1 MLPFHNYPLTMR
13 RIFTLV
19 LMVFL
24 AISLVSAEDN
34 MQIEVL
40 NNNIRIVYELNDSKA
55 AKELY
60 DSLPIT
66 TDVENFSNNEKI
78 FYPEVSLDTSSLPL
92 ARGGSGILAYYR
104 PWGNI
109 VMFYGSFSSNS
120 SLFGLGRVVEG
131 EGNISR
137 LRGEITVNTVE

>member
-1 MLPFHNYPLTMR
+1 
-13 RIFTLV
+13 
-19 LMVFL
+19 
-24 AISLVSAEDN
+24 

-40 NNNIRIVYELNDSKA
+40 NNDLRIVYDLNDSKA
-55 AKELY
+55 SRELY
-60 DSLPIT
+60 ESLPLIT
-66 TDVENFSNNEKI
+66 EVENFSNNEKI

-120 SLFGLGRVVEG
+120 SLFALGRVVEG
-131 EGNISR
+131 EENISR
-137 LRGEITVNTVE
+137 LRGEIKVNKVE

>member
-1 MLPFHNYPLTMR
+1 MK
-13 RIFTLV
+13 RIITFAFMITLV
-19 LMVFL
+19 LGTVF
-24 AISLVSAEDN
+24 AEDG

-40 NNNIRIVYELNDSKA
+40 NNDLRIVYELNDSKA
-55 AKELY
+55 SRDLY

>member
-1 MLPFHNYPLTMR
+1 MK
-13 RIFTLV
+13 RIITFAFMITLV
-19 LMVFL
+19 LGTVF
-24 AISLVSAEDN
+24 AEDG

-40 NNNIRIVYELNDSKA
+40 NNDLRIVYELNDSKVSRD
-55 AKELY
+55 LY

-78 FYPEVSLDTSSLPL
+78 FYHEVSLDTSSLPL